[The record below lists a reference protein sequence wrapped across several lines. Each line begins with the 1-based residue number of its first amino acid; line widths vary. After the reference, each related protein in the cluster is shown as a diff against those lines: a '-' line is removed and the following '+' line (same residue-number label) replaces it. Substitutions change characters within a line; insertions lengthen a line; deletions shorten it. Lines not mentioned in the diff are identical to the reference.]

1 MYNESSQYT
10 VTSEIDDQVPKV
22 ADCEAGAEDKTA
34 RAVKHEHHSAPE
46 GQQTDPGLNGGGLRI

>member
-46 GQQTDPGLNGGGLRI
+46 GQQTDPCLNVAYLR